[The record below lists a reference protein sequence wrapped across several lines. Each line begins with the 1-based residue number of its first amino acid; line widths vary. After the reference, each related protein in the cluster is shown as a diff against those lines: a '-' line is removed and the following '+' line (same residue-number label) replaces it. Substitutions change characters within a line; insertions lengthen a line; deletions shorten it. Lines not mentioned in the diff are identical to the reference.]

1 MTDVQLY
8 LAIGMPV
15 LAVLAGMPVNSVAV
29 NSINSRLGSIETGL
43 TSLESKFDTKFDI
56 LTGKVIELDNRLTRL
71 EERLKH

>member
-29 NSINSRLGSIETGL
+29 NSINSRLGSIETRL